1 MTVTPTVLVVEDDA
15 LIRLS
20 VVDALM
26 DVGVEVYE
34 AASAAEALLLLRREK
49 DFALIFTDIDMPG
62 AMNGIGLAQTV
73 SEQWPSM
80 RILITSG
87 MNQPS
92 EDVLP
97 SGATFI
103 PKPYMLDHIAQ
114 NIRARLYDRQP

>member
-80 RILITSG
+80 WIMITSG

-92 EDVLP
+92 QGVLP

-103 PKPYMLDHIAQ
+103 PKPYMLDYIAQ
-114 NIRARLYDRQP
+114 DIRARLTD